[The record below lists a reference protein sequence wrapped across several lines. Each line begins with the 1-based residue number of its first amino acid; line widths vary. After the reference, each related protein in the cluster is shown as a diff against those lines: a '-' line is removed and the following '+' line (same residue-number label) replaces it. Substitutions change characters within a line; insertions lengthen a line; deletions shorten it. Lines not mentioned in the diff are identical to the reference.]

1 MKWLSSQGT
10 RAVVEVLRCVG
21 WRQEG
26 KLFPSD
32 LSSAKS
38 LWCFQQPEDMK
49 VMSHLIPLALNDRHG
64 LCPALFLSPF
74 SLHAPFLLSNLQMGL
89 NFGTLLVWGLWT
101 LDSGFLDE
109 GDGKLPQS
117 FLLWFVNTE
126 AMGQIGWKQFPGT
139 KLEVPLG
146 YNNIL
151 L

>member
-1 MKWLSSQGT
+1 MNYDRKWLSSQGT

-64 LCPALFLSPF
+64 LGPALFLSPF
-74 SLHAPFLLSNLQMGL
+74 SLHAPFLLSNLQMSL

-109 GDGKLPQS
+109 GDGKLPP
-117 FLLWFVNTE
+117 E
-126 AMGQIGWKQFPGT
+126 FPSM
-139 KLEVPLG
+139 
-146 YNNIL
+146 IC
-151 L
+151 